1 MQARPTY
8 TSFWTGRLLDTA
20 SSDWL
25 AAATGSAPLAAA
37 DGNKPT
43 ANISSLASPPKS
55 DTQRVSIELHD
66 VSEPVPGHPPFASEY
81 AGRAGRVMRHGMQ
94 RTPYNMR
101 WHATYNLEH
110 GRMRASPVPIV
121 LSLGTDARSRWHGRC
136 DASVDCRGAV
146 SAQRPMDF

>member
-81 AGRAGRVMRHGMQ
+81 AGS
-94 RTPYNMR
+94 R
-101 WHATYNLEH
+101 WPGHASRDATYTIQHAMACNIQPRTWAH
-110 GRMRASPVPIV
+110 
-121 LSLGTDARSRWHGRC
+121 ARIFGAHRLVSWH
-136 DASVDCRGAV
+136 
-146 SAQRPMDF
+146 